1 LSYHYNNTFKCLE
14 FYTLEGYREE
24 DPDQDGAQS
33 LSLAGL
39 DG

>member
-1 LSYHYNNTFKCLE
+1 M
-14 FYTLEGYREE
+14 LEGYGEE